1 MIAKNKR
8 CRDEQRGIQGAAK
21 MDNILRQLWNFLK
34 ENEKDMLI
42 SSSGSIP
49 SGNNETV
56 RAGQSYL
63 YNKRGMESEVIEV
76 RFDKNIWGSHLNRAL
91 NLAIKRYPYLNTR
104 LIERDG
110 DFYIVQNTAAPVA
123 RKTQNLAK
131 LGGISCSYHL
141 IDITYWESSVFV
153 SFHHALCD
161 GRGIKPFVETLIY
174 YYCCFRYNNTD
185 KIEGIRL
192 ADDDLLEGETD
203 DPFTKT
209 YDYDESKK
217 FIEIPREAFRLEEN
231 KAGETVYS
239 RRYYRYE
246 IKLDHDNFMTV
257 CREYNATPAIMVA
270 LATSKAIADI
280 YPDYDKP
287 INANIATDMRRALG
301 AENTYKNCVLSMIL
315 PYDRQFASLPLKEQA
330 TKYRE
335 LLNAQRDADYCRF
348 QANAM
353 IKLFDKLDSISG
365 YADKQKIMTFFE
377 DMALDTYVIS
387 YLGQFAPGSNAQHVD
402 SIHLY
407 NSGTTGLGIT
417 MTATD
422 VCFTIN
428 FKQSFE
434 SDRYVKAF
442 AAQLRRLGISCEP
455 GNGIEFET
463 PTDNLLKRR

>member
-1 MIAKNKR
+1 
-8 CRDEQRGIQGAAK
+8 
-21 MDNILRQLWNFLK
+21 
-34 ENEKDMLI
+34 
-42 SSSGSIP
+42 
-49 SGNNETV
+49 
-56 RAGQSYL
+56 
-63 YNKRGMESEVIEV
+63 
-76 RFDKNIWGSHLNRAL
+76 
-91 NLAIKRYPYLNTR
+91 
-104 LIERDG
+104 
-110 DFYIVQNTAAPVA
+110 
-123 RKTQNLAK
+123 
-131 LGGISCSYHL
+131 
-141 IDITYWESSVFV
+141 
-153 SFHHALCD
+153 
-161 GRGIKPFVETLIY
+161 
-174 YYCCFRYNNTD
+174 
-185 KIEGIRL
+185 
-192 ADDDLLEGETD
+192 
-203 DPFTKT
+203 
-209 YDYDESKK
+209 
-217 FIEIPREAFRLEEN
+217 
-231 KAGETVYS
+231 
-239 RRYYRYE
+239 
-246 IKLDHDNFMTV
+246 MTV

-301 AENTYKNCVLSMIL
+301 VENTFKNCVLSMIL

-335 LLNAQRDADYCRF
+335 LLNTQRDADYCRF

-353 IKLFDKLDSISG
+353 LKLFDKLDSISG

-387 YLGQFAPGSNAQHVD
+387 YLGQFTLGSNAQHVD

-463 PTDNLLKRR
+463 PADNLLKRR

>member
-49 SGNNETV
+49 SGNNEKV

-76 RFDKNIWGSHLNRAL
+76 RFDKNVWGSHLNRAL

-110 DFYIVQNTAAPVA
+110 DFYIVQNTAAPVS

-141 IDITYWESSVFV
+141 IDVTYWESSVFV

-185 KIEGIRL
+185 KVEGIRL
-192 ADDDLLEGETD
+192 ADDGLLEGETD
-203 DPFTKT
+203 DPFNKT

-217 FIEIPREAFRLEEN
+217 IYKTARRGIP
-231 KAGETVYS
+231 
-239 RRYYRYE
+239 
-246 IKLDHDNFMTV
+246 
-257 CREYNATPAIMVA
+257 P
-270 LATSKAIADI
+270 
-280 YPDYDKP
+280 
-287 INANIATDMRRALG
+287 
-301 AENTYKNCVLSMIL
+301 
-315 PYDRQFASLPLKEQA
+315 
-330 TKYRE
+330 
-335 LLNAQRDADYCRF
+335 
-348 QANAM
+348 
-353 IKLFDKLDSISG
+353 
-365 YADKQKIMTFFE
+365 
-377 DMALDTYVIS
+377 
-387 YLGQFAPGSNAQHVD
+387 
-402 SIHLY
+402 
-407 NSGTTGLGIT
+407 
-417 MTATD
+417 
-422 VCFTIN
+422 
-428 FKQSFE
+428 
-434 SDRYVKAF
+434 
-442 AAQLRRLGISCEP
+442 
-455 GNGIEFET
+455 
-463 PTDNLLKRR
+463 